1 MLLLIRRLDDR
12 CLKSFYKRYGRK
24 YTEDEI
30 ANATQEYVDSFNGN
44 YTFMRVLKYFI
55 IKDVRKQGEEVN
67 YVEQVSELASYLEN
81 AGQEDYNKNWT
92 AQLK

>member
-1 MLLLIRRLDDR
+1 M
-12 CLKSFYKRYGRK
+12 YGH
-24 YTEDEI
+24 YTDEQI
-30 ANATQEYVDSFNGN
+30 LQATQKYVDSFNGN